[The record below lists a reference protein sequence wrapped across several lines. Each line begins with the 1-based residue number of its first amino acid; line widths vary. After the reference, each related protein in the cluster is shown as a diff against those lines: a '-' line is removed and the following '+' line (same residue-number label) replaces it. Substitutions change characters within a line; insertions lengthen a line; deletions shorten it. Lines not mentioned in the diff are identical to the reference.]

1 MRGSLWSKAG
11 ERTGEVS
18 VGEEK
23 GDEGN
28 DRRAAS
34 LGAYL

>member
-1 MRGSLWSKAG
+1 MRGGLWSKAG
-11 ERTGEVS
+11 ERTGKVS

-23 GDEGN
+23 GNEGE